1 VAESTTCT
9 NPEGTDEVIATVTIR
24 APVAMPLPILG
35 GTFTITAT
43 FTAAPV
49 VGGLTPVG

>member
-1 VAESTTCT
+1 
-9 NPEGTDEVIATVTIR
+9 
-24 APVAMPLPILG
+24 MPLPLLG
-35 GTFTITAT
+35 GTFTITTT